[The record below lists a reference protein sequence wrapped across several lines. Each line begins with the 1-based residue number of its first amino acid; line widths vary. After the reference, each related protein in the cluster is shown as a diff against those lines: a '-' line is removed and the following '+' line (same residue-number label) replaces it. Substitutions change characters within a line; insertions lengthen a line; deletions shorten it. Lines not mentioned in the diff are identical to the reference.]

1 METNLEDLFNP
12 GFTFT
17 FSFHDCPVFT
27 GEAYVMVVSSAVEPR
42 NMEDK
47 QTKKSFNADTNVEE
61 LAKKNE
67 KLTEAVE
74 KLKTFIKSSNED
86 FERKDEDIR
95 KKEGEIEKLERE
107 NQKLK
112 EKLWASKLKIKDFIQ
127 KLHDKDA
134 QVAETD
140 DKIEELQNE
149 IKGLQ
154 GKKDSTSMDFDNS
167 EAFFESDDDDDL
179 EILATPPKLFE
190 EVTLDED
197 EDANDVITE
206 NYSKPSIVSTPSPCQ
221 DKGSNNQTENAEI
234 AISAILSPR
243 KSGERDANVNIDA
256 ASRISS
262 SVPENILKREKVVK
276 GIQEALA
283 IRQSTATDQ
292 NCQLPKKSSKDLLNI
307 GKKIEK
313 CLFRQFEDVGKKYL
327 VKYRSIVQNIRNP
340 QNQVL
345 FRQILQSKISAREL
359 VAMNTSD
366 YAKVG
371 QTFTF

>member
-1 METNLEDLFNP
+1 
-12 GFTFT
+12 
-17 FSFHDCPVFT
+17 
-27 GEAYVMVVSSAVEPR
+27 MVASSAVELR

-47 QTKKSFNADTNVEE
+47 QTKKSFNGDTNVEE
-61 LAKKNE
+61 LVKKNE

-86 FERKDEDIR
+86 FERKDEEIR
-95 KKEGEIEKLERE
+95 KKEGEIENLERE

-134 QVAETD
+134 QVAEKD
-140 DKIEELQNE
+140 DKIKKLQNE

-154 GKKDSTSMDFDNS
+154 GKKDSTSMDFENS

-197 EDANDVITE
+197 EDADGVVVEKI
-206 NYSKPSIVSTPSPCQ
+206 SKPSIVSNPSSSQ
-221 DKGSNNQTENAEI
+221 DKGSNYQTENVEI
-234 AISAILSPR
+234 AVSAILSPR
-243 KSGERDANVNIDA
+243 SSGERDANVKIDA
-256 ASRISS
+256 ASTISS
-262 SVPENILKREKVVK
+262 GSYKSVPENILKREKVVK

-292 NCQLPKKSSKDLLNI
+292 NCQLPKKSTKDLLNI